1 MTSRDSQQRIL
12 VAGASSGIG
21 AALVR
26 SLAADGHRVFA
37 CARRLEVLQTVTD
50 GDTLARSRR
59 CDVADEAQVVE
70 LFGWIGEQTEALDA
84 VVVSAGSFGAI
95 GPFEE
100 TPSEVWWSTIR
111 DNVFSVYLL
120 AKHALPLL
128 RRGSHPRILTFAGG
142 GAFGRFARYSAYA
155 TSKAGVVRLTECLAD
170 ELSEEGIAVNAVAPG
185 AVATDIHKATL
196 AAGPWRAGTE
206 HYDWTRRMLDKGGR
220 PMSTAIDCLRF
231 LLSEDAWGLTGR
243 TISANHDPWWT
254 PMFQNRLAEIMASDL
269 YTMRR
274 INIVNLP
281 DSLLKDLLQ
290 AGRALKEL
298 VS

>member
-1 MTSRDSQQRIL
+1 MNSRDSQRRIL

-21 AALVR
+21 AALVQG
-26 SLAADGHRVFA
+26 LAADGHRVFA
-37 CARRLEVLQTVTD
+37 CARRLDALQTVTE

-59 CDVADEAQVVE
+59 CDVGDESQVVG
-70 LFGWIGEQTEALDA
+70 LLRWIGDQTDALDA
-84 VVVSAGSFGAI
+84 LVISAGAFGAI

-111 DNVFSVYLL
+111 DNVFGVYLL

-142 GAFGRFARYSAYA
+142 GAFGTFARYSAYA
-155 TSKAGVVRLTECLAD
+155 TAKAGVVRLTECLAD
-170 ELSEEGIAVNAVAPG
+170 ELSEQGIAVNAVAPG

-196 AAGPWRAGTE
+196 AAGPWRAGAE
-206 HYDWTRRMLDKGGR
+206 HYDWTRQMLDKGGR
-220 PMSTAIDCLRF
+220 PMSTAVDCVRF
-231 LLSEDAWGLTGR
+231 LLSEEAWGLTGK

-254 PMFQNRLAEIMASDL
+254 PMFQHRLAEITDSDL

-281 DSLLKDLLQ
+281 DSLLKDLLL
-290 AGRALKEL
+290 AGRALKAL